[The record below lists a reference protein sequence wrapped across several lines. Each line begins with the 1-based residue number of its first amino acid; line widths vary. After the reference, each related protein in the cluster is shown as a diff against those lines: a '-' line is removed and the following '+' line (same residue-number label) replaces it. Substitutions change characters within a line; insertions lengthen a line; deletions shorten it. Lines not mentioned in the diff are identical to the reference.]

1 MLLSWLQP
9 EPIIKVGSRRIE
21 RILVVSSTRRIIEL
35 IAITTLAIAAGQ
47 VAVMAQARFG
57 EKQLAERPKFSDE
70 QRSVF
75 FPDARLELGPGE
87 PGRQPVADSKPAPMP
102 TKPKETA
109 TKTDDATW
117 SGMVSGEA
125 IEDEIKSYVPAVAE
139 HTRSL
144 NAFKSGGYQEIRD
157 SYSVLAVLFGVIAQ
171 YDGQVRW
178 KDEAAG
184 MRAALSRAGFNCKV
198 ATDASFKESK
208 LRGEDLATLVR
219 GGFPELPE
227 AATLPEDGWASVS
240 DRPPLMKR
248 MEQSQRGRLN
258 VWTSNAG
265 EFESNF
271 DELLQEANLLRL
283 MTEVIR
289 DPSYEFAEDE
299 LYLEYVDAMQTHCD
313 VLIEAI
319 EQDRFED
326 AQSAVRMINQ
336 QCDNC
341 HGDYRG

>member
-1 MLLSWLQP
+1 MEYRNKPLS
-9 EPIIKVGSRRIE
+9 KRTAF
-21 RILVVSSTRRIIEL
+21 VSPTRRIIEL
-35 IAITTLAIAAGQ
+35 TAVVLLACTVGQ

-57 EKQLAERPKFSDE
+57 QKQLAERPKFTDE

-87 PGRQPVADSKPAPMP
+87 PGRQPVAETKPTPMP
-102 TKPKETA
+102 AATETA
-109 TKTDDATW
+109 PAEGGDSSW
-117 SGMVSGEA
+117 SSIVSGEA
-125 IEDEIKSYVPAVAE
+125 IEDEVKSYVPAVTE
-139 HTRSL
+139 NTRSL

-157 SYSVLAVLFGVIAQ
+157 SYSVLAMLFGVIAQ
-171 YDGQVRW
+171 YDGDVRW

-227 AATLPEDGWASVS
+227 APTIPEDGWASVT

-265 EFESNF
+265 EFDSNY
-271 DELLQEANLLRL
+271 DDLLREANMLRL

-289 DPSYEFAEDE
+289 DPSYEYAEDE
-299 LYLEYVDAMQTHCD
+299 LYLEYVDAMRTHCD
-313 VLIEAI
+313 ELIEAI
-319 EQDRFED
+319 EQDRFEE